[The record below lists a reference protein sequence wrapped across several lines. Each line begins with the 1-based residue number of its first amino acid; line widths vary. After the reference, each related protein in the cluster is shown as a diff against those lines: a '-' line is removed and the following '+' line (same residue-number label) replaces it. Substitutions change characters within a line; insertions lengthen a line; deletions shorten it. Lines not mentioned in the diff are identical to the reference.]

1 MKEFPIKYIEDNI
14 VMNQE
19 GECFAYY
26 ELMPYNY
33 SFLSQQQK
41 QQISVEFRQ
50 LVAGQRDGILH
61 GLMIA
66 SESDIKSRQ
75 EKSKKLV
82 SGKLKNT
89 AYEMIDLQTE
99 ILEARSRDEKTGGGQ
114 IDYRF
119 FLGFKLMGGQ
129 EEISLKKMGNDIKI
143 LLSDFV
149 RDVNHRLM
157 GDFVSVSN
165 TEMSRYYRL
174 EKALRGKL
182 GRRFRFRKL
191 EEKDFGYLIEH
202 LYGQTIVPYYNYDYS
217 VPKERFT
224 GETLVKRYDILR
236 LTRCLTEEHQ
246 KYVKL
251 TREKEESYAAYLT
264 IDAVVGELE
273 FPSSELFYYQ
283 QEMFDFPVDVS
294 MNVEIVENKKALGI
308 VRNKKKELQDQQEHA
323 YKNDTDAEDAVENGI
338 YDSEELENELV
349 ATKDCLYKLSYVVRV
364 AAKNLEQLEERVDAV
379 KDFYSDSNIRLVRPF
394 GDMLG
399 LSWEFLPG
407 SKRYI
412 NDYVQYV
419 TADFLAGL
427 GFGASQMLGDDYGIY
442 IGWNRATGKYVY
454 MNPALAAQGV
464 KGTAT
469 NALAKAL
476 LGSLGGGKSMLENL
490 LLYHVALRGGRVLII
505 DPKSE
510 RGHWAEELPEF
521 GDEINIVN
529 LTSEEKNRGMLDPF
543 AIMKRTKDAESLAM
557 DILTYLT
564 GITINDS
571 DKFPEL
577 REAVRRVA
585 RREKKGL
592 AFVVEE
598 LYQAGN
604 PVADNL
610 ARHIDGF
617 CDYDFAQLLFS
628 DGEVEQTINLDKQM
642 NIIQVQ
648 DLVLP
653 DVNTLP
659 ADYSSTERL
668 SVAMLIAIS
677 SFALDFI
684 YSDRSNFKNVALD
697 EAWSI
702 LSVAQGKA
710 LAGKSV
716 RAGRSMNAAVDI
728 VTQNADDVG
737 DEKMKN
743 NIGAK
748 FAFRSTDDVEIRK
761 TLRFFGLDEDDEN
774 NHNTLKGLDN
784 GECLYQDINGRI
796 GVLCVDVMFRDL
808 FDVFDT
814 RPPQEQE
821 EEVLAD
827 VGEENTKKR

>member
-1 MKEFPIKYIEDNI
+1 MREFPIKYIEDNI

-19 GECFAYY
+19 GEAFAYY
-26 ELMPYNY
+26 ELTPYNY
-33 SFLSQQQK
+33 SFLTPQQK
-41 QQISVEFRQ
+41 MQISNEFRH

-66 SESDIKSRQ
+66 SESDIRSRQ

-82 SGKLKNT
+82 TGKLKEA
-89 AYEMIDLQTE
+89 AYEMIDLQTD
-99 ILEARSRDEKTGGGQ
+99 ILLERNSDEKAGGGQ

-119 FLGFKLMGGQ
+119 FLGFKLVGGQ
-129 EEISLKKMGNDIKI
+129 EEFDLKKFMDDMKI
-143 LLSDFV
+143 TVSDFV
-149 RDVNHRLM
+149 RDVNHRLA
-157 GDFVSVSN
+157 GDFVSVSSA
-165 TEMSRYYRL
+165 EMSKYYRI
-174 EKALRGKL
+174 EKALRGKIS
-182 GRRFRFRKL
+182 RRFRFRRL

-202 LYGQTIVPYYNYDYS
+202 LYGQSIVPYYNYDYC
-217 VPKERFT
+217 VPKERFD
-224 GETLVKRYDILR
+224 GKTLVKRYDLLK
-236 LTRCLTEEHQ
+236 LTRCLMEEHQ
-246 KYVKL
+246 KYICL
-251 TREKEESYAAYLT
+251 TREKERSYVAYLT
-264 IDAVVGELE
+264 IDTVVGEME

-294 MNVEIVENKKALGI
+294 MNVEIIGNKKALGI
-308 VRNKKKELQDQQEHA
+308 IRNKKKELEDQQEHA
-323 YKNDTDAEDAVENGI
+323 YKNNMDVEEAVENGI
-338 YDSEELENELV
+338 YDSEELENELI

-364 AAKNLEQLEERVDAV
+364 AAKSAEQLELRVDEI
-379 KDFYSDSNIRLVRPF
+379 KDFYNDRDIRLVRPF

-399 LSWEFLPG
+399 LSWEFLPA
-407 SKRYI
+407 SRRYI

-427 GFGASQMLGDDYGIY
+427 GFGASQMLGDEYGIY
-442 IGWNRATGKYVY
+442 IGWNRATGKSVY
-454 MNPALAAQGV
+454 INPALAAQGV

-490 LLYHVALRGGRVLII
+490 LLYYVALRGGRVLII

-510 RGHWAEELPEF
+510 RGHWADGLPEF
-521 GDEINIVN
+521 GKEINIIN
-529 LTSEEKNRGMLDPF
+529 LTSEEKNKGLLDPF

-585 RREKKGL
+585 GRDKKGL
-592 AFVVEE
+592 MLVVEE
-598 LYQAGN
+598 LHQAGN
-604 PVADNL
+604 PVAENL

-628 DGEVEQTINLDKQM
+628 DGTVERTIDLDRQL

-653 DVNTLP
+653 DVNTQPLE
-659 ADYSSTERL
+659 YSSMERL

-684 YSDRSNFKNVALD
+684 YSDRKNFKNVGLD

-710 LAGKSV
+710 LAGKSI

-748 FAFRSTDDVEIRK
+748 FAFRSTDEVEIAK
-761 TLRFFGLDEDDEN
+761 TLRFFGLDAEDEGN
-774 NHNTLKGLDN
+774 QRTLRGLDN
-784 GECLYQDINGRI
+784 GECLYQDINGRV
-796 GVLCVDVMFRDL
+796 GVLCVDVMFREL

-821 EEVLAD
+821 V
-827 VGEENTKKR
+827 